1 MLQFISF
8 LVVCVFASGNEVE
21 WVLMFHSSGLWCAI
35 IHLCNQIL
43 HGRLCNCWCTTYLLM
58 GVAWLVALA
67 PSIAGFVIQFPKF
80 RLSVYYALYLYIGI
94 AWLLALAG

>member
-1 MLQFISF
+1 
-8 LVVCVFASGNEVE
+8 
-21 WVLMFHSSGLWCAI
+21 
-35 IHLCNQIL
+35 
-43 HGRLCNCWCTTYLLM
+43 M

>member
-1 MLQFISF
+1 
-8 LVVCVFASGNEVE
+8 
-21 WVLMFHSSGLWCAI
+21 
-35 IHLCNQIL
+35 
-43 HGRLCNCWCTTYLLM
+43 M

-80 RLSVYYALYLYIGI
+80 PLLVCYALYLYIGV